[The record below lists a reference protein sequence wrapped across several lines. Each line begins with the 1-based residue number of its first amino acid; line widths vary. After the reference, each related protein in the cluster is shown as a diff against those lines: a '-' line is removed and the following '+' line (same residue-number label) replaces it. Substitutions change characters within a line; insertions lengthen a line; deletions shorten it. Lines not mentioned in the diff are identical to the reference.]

1 MFFDVNQGLFVLPGK
16 DGHYFLELCVTEGS
30 RLLNLADEAEVEAQQ
45 PDLSEE
51 VKGKLRAAY
60 GKARLLV
67 SQKLEQFK
75 GLCANNI
82 NQVSDYHF
90 CGAPRDGVIKL
101 QISNLIILTKIFK

>member
-1 MFFDVNQGLFVLPGK
+1 MK
-16 DGHYFLELCVTEGS
+16 ESSH
-30 RLLNLADEAEVEAQQ
+30 LLHLADQVEIEAEQS
-45 PDLSEE
+45 DLPEE

-82 NQVSDYHF
+82 NQVN
-90 CGAPRDGVIKL
+90 
-101 QISNLIILTKIFK
+101 NLCAFNMY

>member
-1 MFFDVNQGLFVLPGK
+1 MGK
-16 DGHYFLELCVTEGS
+16 DGHYFLEICVKESS
-30 RLLNLADEAEVEAQQ
+30 RLLNLADQTEVEAEKS
-45 PDLSEE
+45 DLPEE

-82 NQVSDYHF
+82 NQVCS
-90 CGAPRDGVIKL
+90 
-101 QISNLIILTKIFK
+101 